1 MSKMKKM
8 TALLTAFLCLNGSV
22 FAIPANAAEVEDVF
36 GKIYSYSTD
45 TFSYTSNGDNGF
57 ILETELVDPDFMV
70 VGIVTKQNEPEK
82 ITSYIVTTVNHNMG
96 LGRMFEDVVDNEL
109 GMELQ
114 VGDLIKIEG
123 NFEWLKIYP
132 PVYLPC
138 NYDPEDEKTSM
149 IHLGNGKDV
158 FGEEFEKVIRT
169 QLVLEQMILDN
180 ETIRHPKLDLV
191 KGDVNIDDEITIV
204 DCLSLNRNLLL
215 GEPMCDYAKAASDI
229 NGNGAPDSDD
239 VLSIL
244 KECIEVTE
252 NFE

>member
-1 MSKMKKM
+1 MSKLKKM

-82 ITSYIVTTVNHNMG
+82 ITSYVVTTVNHNMG

-191 KGDVNIDDEITIV
+191 KGKSE
-204 DCLSLNRNLLL
+204 
-215 GEPMCDYAKAASDI
+215 AKRS
-229 NGNGAPDSDD
+229 
-239 VLSIL
+239 
-244 KECIEVTE
+244 
-252 NFE
+252 